1 MIGGGLV
8 GDFLANG
15 YQDIDQELFVRY
27 AQVATFFPMMQ
38 FSLAPWKVLS
48 KENLQIVKKCCK
60 IHDEISEY
68 IKELVVKASKDC
80 TPIMRSM
87 QFQYPNGDY
96 SLIKDQF
103 MLGDKYLVAP
113 VVTKNT
119 FERKVVLPEG
129 NWVDDEGNTYQGN
142 QKITIKVPLE
152 RLPYFKK
159 I

>member
-1 MIGGGLV
+1 
-8 GDFLANG
+8 
-15 YQDIDQELFVRY
+15 
-27 AQVATFFPMMQ
+27 
-38 FSLAPWKVLS
+38 
-48 KENLQIVKKCCK
+48 
-60 IHDEISEY
+60 
-68 IKELVVKASKDC
+68 
-80 TPIMRSM
+80 MRSM
-87 QFQYPNGDY
+87 QFEYPNGDY

-129 NWVDDEGNTYQGN
+129 NWIDDERNTYQGN
-142 QKITIKVPLE
+142 QTITIKVPLE